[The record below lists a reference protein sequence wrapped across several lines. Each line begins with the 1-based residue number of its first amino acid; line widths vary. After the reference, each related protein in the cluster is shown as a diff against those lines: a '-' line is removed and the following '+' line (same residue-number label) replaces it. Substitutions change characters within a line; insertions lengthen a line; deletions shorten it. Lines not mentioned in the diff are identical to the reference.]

1 MIFLSL
7 SCSREKLKET
17 SEIKNAFARLFD
29 GWIGNTSCDETKSGQ
44 SDQQLKSYIE
54 DFE

>member
-29 GWIGNTSCDETKSGQ
+29 GWIGNTSCDETKS
-44 SDQQLKSYIE
+44 
-54 DFE
+54 